1 MYKTMSESLLRELSF
16 VSCIIFFDC
25 HHYCVGKNILLV
37 EDDEKISKLV
47 KELLEEDSYHV
58 TQSFDGDDGYSKI
71 IENNYDLILLDIM
84 LPKLNGYKVCRQVRS
99 AGITTPILMLT
110 AKSGEYDLEEGLD
123 TGANDYLKKPF
134 SSVELKA
141 RIRALLRN
149 NNFQKNEVT
158 SNDLTINLDARK
170 ATIDDKNLEVSDKE
184 FELLFYLI
192 NNKNIVV
199 SKTDILEDVWENYFP
214 QEEEH
219 NLVEVYIGYLRK
231 KLKPHNLDK
240 KISTVRGY
248 GYRWDDEYIKYSDKD
263 FINHPIYF
271 FCRTFHWTE
280 CSQRISRGT
289 I

>member
-1 MYKTMSESLLRELSF
+1 M
-16 VSCIIFFDC
+16 
-25 HHYCVGKNILLV
+25 GKNILLV

-71 IENNYDLILLDIM
+71 IEKKYDLILLDIM

-134 SSVELKA
+134 SSIELKA

-149 NNFQKNEVT
+149 NNFENNEVT
-158 SNDLTINLDARK
+158 SNDLTVNLDARK
-170 ATIDDKNLEVSDKE
+170 VTINDKNLEVSDKE

-192 NNKNIVV
+192 KNKNIVV
-199 SKTDILEDVWENYFP
+199 SKTEILEDVWENYFP

-231 KLKPHNLDK
+231 KLKPHNLDQ

-248 GYRWDDEYIKYSDKD
+248 GYRWDDE
-263 FINHPIYF
+263 
-271 FCRTFHWTE
+271 
-280 CSQRISRGT
+280 
-289 I
+289 

>member
-71 IENNYDLILLDIM
+71 IEKKYDLILLDIM

-134 SSVELKA
+134 SSIELKA

-149 NNFQKNEVT
+149 NNFENNEVT
-158 SNDLTINLDARK
+158 SNDLTVNLDARK
-170 ATIDDKNLEVSDKE
+170 VTINDKNIEVSDKE

-192 NNKNIVV
+192 KNKNVVV
-199 SKTDILEDVWENYFP
+199 SKTEILEDVWENYFP

-231 KLKPHNLDK
+231 KLKPHNLDQN
-240 KISTVRGY
+240 ISTVRGY
-248 GYRWDDEYIKYSDKD
+248 GYRWDDE
-263 FINHPIYF
+263 
-271 FCRTFHWTE
+271 
-280 CSQRISRGT
+280 
-289 I
+289 

>member
-1 MYKTMSESLLRELSF
+1 MYKTKSESLLRELSF

-25 HHYCVGKNILLV
+25 HHYYVGKNILLV

-71 IENNYDLILLDIM
+71 IENKYDLILLDIM

-134 SSVELKA
+134 SSIELKA
-141 RIRALLRN
+141 RIRALLRD
-149 NNFQKNEVT
+149 NNFENNKVT
-158 SNDLTINLDARK
+158 SNDLTVNLDARK
-170 ATIDDKNLEVSDKE
+170 VTINDKNLEVSDKE

-192 NNKNIVV
+192 KNKNIVV
-199 SKTDILEDVWENYFP
+199 SKTEILEDVWENYFP

-231 KLKPHNLDK
+231 KLKPHNLDQ

-248 GYRWDDEYIKYSDKD
+248 GYRWDDE
-263 FINHPIYF
+263 
-271 FCRTFHWTE
+271 
-280 CSQRISRGT
+280 
-289 I
+289 

>member
-1 MYKTMSESLLRELSF
+1 MYKTKSESLLRELSF

-25 HHYCVGKNILLV
+25 HHYYVGKNILLI

-71 IENNYDLILLDIM
+71 IEKKYDLILLDIM

-149 NNFQKNEVT
+149 NNFEKNEVT

-170 ATIDDKNLEVSDKE
+170 VTIDDKNLEVSDKE

-199 SKTDILEDVWENYFP
+199 SKTEILEDVWENYFP

-248 GYRWDDEYIKYSDKD
+248 GYRWDDE
-263 FINHPIYF
+263 
-271 FCRTFHWTE
+271 
-280 CSQRISRGT
+280 
-289 I
+289 

>member
-1 MYKTMSESLLRELSF
+1 MYKTKSESLLRELSF

-25 HHYCVGKNILLV
+25 HHYYVGKNILLV

-71 IENNYDLILLDIM
+71 IENKYDLILLDIM

-134 SSVELKA
+134 SSIELKA

-149 NNFQKNEVT
+149 NNFENNEVT
-158 SNDLTINLDARK
+158 SNDLTVNLDARK
-170 ATIDDKNLEVSDKE
+170 VTINDKNLEVSNKE

-192 NNKNIVV
+192 KNKNIVV
-199 SKTDILEDVWENYFP
+199 SKTEILEDVWENYFP
-214 QEEEH
+214 QEEER
-219 NLVEVYIGYLRK
+219 NRVEVYIGYLRK
-231 KLKPHNLDK
+231 KLKPHNLDQ

-248 GYRWDDEYIKYSDKD
+248 GYRWDDE
-263 FINHPIYF
+263 
-271 FCRTFHWTE
+271 
-280 CSQRISRGT
+280 
-289 I
+289 

>member
-1 MYKTMSESLLRELSF
+1 MYKTKSESLLRELSF

-25 HHYCVGKNILLV
+25 HHYYVGKNILLI

-71 IENNYDLILLDIM
+71 IEKKYDLILLDIM

-149 NNFQKNEVT
+149 NNFEKNEVT
-158 SNDLTINLDARK
+158 SNDLTVNLDARK
-170 ATIDDKNLEVSDKE
+170 VTIDDKNLEVSDKE

-248 GYRWDDEYIKYSDKD
+248 GYRWDDE
-263 FINHPIYF
+263 
-271 FCRTFHWTE
+271 
-280 CSQRISRGT
+280 
-289 I
+289 

>member
-1 MYKTMSESLLRELSF
+1 MYKTKSESLLRELSF

-25 HHYCVGKNILLV
+25 HHYYVGKNILLV

-71 IENNYDLILLDIM
+71 IEKKYDLILLDIM

-134 SSVELKA
+134 SSIELKA

-149 NNFQKNEVT
+149 NNFENNEVT
-158 SNDLTINLDARK
+158 SNDLTVNLDARK
-170 ATIDDKNLEVSDKE
+170 VTINDKNLEVSDKE

-192 NNKNIVV
+192 KNKNIVV
-199 SKTDILEDVWENYFP
+199 SKTEILEDVWENYFP

-219 NLVEVYIGYLRK
+219 NLVEVYIVYLRK
-231 KLKPHNLDK
+231 KLKPHNLDQ

-248 GYRWDDEYIKYSDKD
+248 GYRWDDE
-263 FINHPIYF
+263 
-271 FCRTFHWTE
+271 
-280 CSQRISRGT
+280 
-289 I
+289 

>member
-1 MYKTMSESLLRELSF
+1 MYKTKSESLLRELSF

-25 HHYCVGKNILLV
+25 HHYYVGKNILLV

-134 SSVELKA
+134 SSIELKA

-149 NNFQKNEVT
+149 NKFENNEVL
-158 SNDLTINLDARK
+158 SNDLTVNLDARK
-170 ATIDDKNLEVSDKE
+170 VTIDDKNLEVSDKE

-192 NNKNIVV
+192 KNKNIVV
-199 SKTDILEDVWENYFP
+199 SKTEILEDVWENYFP

-231 KLKPHNLDK
+231 KLKPHNLDQ

-248 GYRWDDEYIKYSDKD
+248 GYRWDDE
-263 FINHPIYF
+263 
-271 FCRTFHWTE
+271 
-280 CSQRISRGT
+280 
-289 I
+289 

>member
-1 MYKTMSESLLRELSF
+1 MYKTKSESLLRELSF

-25 HHYCVGKNILLV
+25 HHYYVGKNILLV

-84 LPKLNGYKVCRQVRS
+84 LPKLNGYKICRQVRS

-134 SSVELKA
+134 SSIELKA

-149 NNFQKNEVT
+149 NKFENNEVS
-158 SNDLTINLDARK
+158 SNDLTVNLDARK
-170 ATIDDKNLEVSDKE
+170 VTIDDKNLEVSDKE

-192 NNKNIVV
+192 KNKNIVV
-199 SKTDILEDVWENYFP
+199 SKTEILEDVWENYFP

-231 KLKPHNLDK
+231 KLKPHNLDQ

-248 GYRWDDEYIKYSDKD
+248 GYRWDDE
-263 FINHPIYF
+263 
-271 FCRTFHWTE
+271 
-280 CSQRISRGT
+280 
-289 I
+289 

>member
-1 MYKTMSESLLRELSF
+1 MYRTKSESLLRELSF

-25 HHYCVGKNILLV
+25 HHYYVRKNILLV

-71 IENNYDLILLDIM
+71 IENKYDLILLDIM

-134 SSVELKA
+134 SSIELKA

-149 NNFQKNEVT
+149 NNFENNEVT
-158 SNDLTINLDARK
+158 SNDLTVNLDARK
-170 ATIDDKNLEVSDKE
+170 VTINDKNLEVSDKE

-192 NNKNIVV
+192 KNKNIVV
-199 SKTDILEDVWENYFP
+199 SKTEILEDVWENYFP

-231 KLKPHNLDK
+231 KLKPHNLDQ

-248 GYRWDDEYIKYSDKD
+248 GYRWDDE
-263 FINHPIYF
+263 
-271 FCRTFHWTE
+271 
-280 CSQRISRGT
+280 
-289 I
+289 

>member
-1 MYKTMSESLLRELSF
+1 MYKTKSESLLRELSF

-47 KELLEEDSYHV
+47 KELLEEDSHHV

-71 IENNYDLILLDIM
+71 IEKKYDLILLDIM

-149 NNFQKNEVT
+149 NNFEKNEVT
-158 SNDLTINLDARK
+158 SNDLTVNLDARK
-170 ATIDDKNLEVSDKE
+170 VTINDKNLEVSDKE

-192 NNKNIVV
+192 KNKNIVV
-199 SKTDILEDVWENYFP
+199 SKTEILEDVWENYFP

-231 KLKPHNLDK
+231 KLKPHNLDQ

-248 GYRWDDEYIKYSDKD
+248 GYRWDDE
-263 FINHPIYF
+263 
-271 FCRTFHWTE
+271 
-280 CSQRISRGT
+280 
-289 I
+289 

>member
-1 MYKTMSESLLRELSF
+1 MYKTKSESLLRELSF
-16 VSCIIFFDC
+16 ESCIIFFDC
-25 HHYCVGKNILLV
+25 HHYYVGKNILLV

-47 KELLEEDSYHV
+47 KELLEEDSHHV

-71 IENNYDLILLDIM
+71 IEKKYDLILLDIM

-134 SSVELKA
+134 SSIELKA

-149 NNFQKNEVT
+149 NNFENNEVT
-158 SNDLTINLDARK
+158 SNDLTVNLDARK
-170 ATIDDKNLEVSDKE
+170 VTINDKNLEVSDKE

-192 NNKNIVV
+192 KNKNIVV
-199 SKTDILEDVWENYFP
+199 SKTEILEDVWENYFP

-231 KLKPHNLDK
+231 KLKPHNLDQ

-248 GYRWDDEYIKYSDKD
+248 GYRWDDE
-263 FINHPIYF
+263 
-271 FCRTFHWTE
+271 
-280 CSQRISRGT
+280 
-289 I
+289 

>member
-1 MYKTMSESLLRELSF
+1 MYKTKSESLLRELSF

-25 HHYCVGKNILLV
+25 HHYYVGKNILLV

-134 SSVELKA
+134 SSIELKA

-149 NNFQKNEVT
+149 NKFENNEIT
-158 SNDLTINLDARK
+158 SNNLTVNLDARK
-170 ATIDDKNLEVSDKE
+170 VTIDDKNLKVSDKE

-192 NNKNIVV
+192 KNKNIVV
-199 SKTDILEDVWENYFP
+199 SKTEILEDVWENYFP

-231 KLKPHNLDK
+231 KLKPHNLDQ

-248 GYRWDDEYIKYSDKD
+248 GYRWDDE
-263 FINHPIYF
+263 
-271 FCRTFHWTE
+271 
-280 CSQRISRGT
+280 
-289 I
+289 

>member
-1 MYKTMSESLLRELSF
+1 MYKTKSESLLRELGF

-25 HHYCVGKNILLV
+25 HHYYVGKNILLV

-47 KELLEEDSYHV
+47 KELLEEDSHHV

-71 IENNYDLILLDIM
+71 IEKKYDLILLDIM

-149 NNFQKNEVT
+149 NNFEKNEVT

-170 ATIDDKNLEVSDKE
+170 VTINDKNLEVSDKE

-199 SKTDILEDVWENYFP
+199 SKTEILEDVWENYFP
-214 QEEEH
+214 QEDEH

-248 GYRWDDEYIKYSDKD
+248 GYRWDDE
-263 FINHPIYF
+263 
-271 FCRTFHWTE
+271 
-280 CSQRISRGT
+280 
-289 I
+289 

>member
-1 MYKTMSESLLRELSF
+1 MYKTKSESLLRELSF

-25 HHYCVGKNILLV
+25 HHYYVGKNILLV

-71 IENNYDLILLDIM
+71 IENKYDLILLDIM

-134 SSVELKA
+134 SSIELKA

-149 NNFQKNEVT
+149 NNFENNEVT
-158 SNDLTINLDARK
+158 SNDLTVNLDARK
-170 ATIDDKNLEVSDKE
+170 VTINDKNLEVSDKE

-192 NNKNIVV
+192 KNKNIVV
-199 SKTDILEDVWENYFP
+199 SKTEILEDVWENYFP

-231 KLKPHNLDK
+231 KLKPHNLDQ

-248 GYRWDDEYIKYSDKD
+248 GYRWDDE
-263 FINHPIYF
+263 
-271 FCRTFHWTE
+271 
-280 CSQRISRGT
+280 
-289 I
+289 

>member
-1 MYKTMSESLLRELSF
+1 MYKTKSESLLRELSF

-25 HHYCVGKNILLV
+25 HHYYVGKNILLV

-134 SSVELKA
+134 SSIELKA

-149 NNFQKNEVT
+149 NKFENNEVS
-158 SNDLTINLDARK
+158 SNDLTVNLDARK
-170 ATIDDKNLEVSDKE
+170 VTIHDNNLEVSDKE

-192 NNKNIVV
+192 KNKNIVV
-199 SKTDILEDVWENYFP
+199 SKTEILEDVWENYFP

-231 KLKPHNLDK
+231 KLKPHNLDQ

-248 GYRWDDEYIKYSDKD
+248 GYRWDDE
-263 FINHPIYF
+263 
-271 FCRTFHWTE
+271 
-280 CSQRISRGT
+280 
-289 I
+289 

>member
-1 MYKTMSESLLRELSF
+1 MYKTKTESLLRELGF

-25 HHYCVGKNILLV
+25 HHYYVGKNILLV

-47 KELLEEDSYHV
+47 KGLLEEDSYHV

-71 IENNYDLILLDIM
+71 IEKKYDLILLDIM
-84 LPKLNGYKVCRQVRS
+84 LPKLNGYKLCRQVRS

-149 NNFQKNEVT
+149 NNFEKNEVT

-170 ATIDDKNLEVSDKE
+170 VTIDDKNLEVSDKE

-192 NNKNIVV
+192 KNKNIVV
-199 SKTDILEDVWENYFP
+199 SKTEILEDVWENYFP
-214 QEEEH
+214 QEDEH

-231 KLKPHNLDK
+231 KLKPHNLDQ

-248 GYRWDDEYIKYSDKD
+248 GYRWDDE
-263 FINHPIYF
+263 
-271 FCRTFHWTE
+271 
-280 CSQRISRGT
+280 
-289 I
+289 

>member
-1 MYKTMSESLLRELSF
+1 MYRTKSESLLRELSF

-25 HHYCVGKNILLV
+25 HHYYVGKNILLV

-71 IENNYDLILLDIM
+71 IENKYDLILLDIM

-134 SSVELKA
+134 SSIELKA
-141 RIRALLRN
+141 RIRALLRK
-149 NNFQKNEVT
+149 NNFENNEVT
-158 SNDLTINLDARK
+158 SNDLTVNLDARK
-170 ATIDDKNLEVSDKE
+170 VTINDKNLEVSNKE

-192 NNKNIVV
+192 KNKNIVV
-199 SKTDILEDVWENYFP
+199 SKTEILEDVWENYFP

-231 KLKPHNLDK
+231 KLKPHNLDQ

-248 GYRWDDEYIKYSDKD
+248 GYRWDDE
-263 FINHPIYF
+263 
-271 FCRTFHWTE
+271 
-280 CSQRISRGT
+280 
-289 I
+289 

>member
-1 MYKTMSESLLRELSF
+1 MYKTKSESLLRELSF

-25 HHYCVGKNILLV
+25 HHYYVGKNILLV

-134 SSVELKA
+134 SSIELKA

-149 NNFQKNEVT
+149 NKFENNEVI
-158 SNDLTINLDARK
+158 SNDLTVNLDARK
-170 ATIDDKNLEVSDKE
+170 VTIDDKNLEVSDKE

-192 NNKNIVV
+192 KNKNIVV
-199 SKTDILEDVWENYFP
+199 SKTEILEDVWENYFP

-231 KLKPHNLDK
+231 KLKPHNLDQ

-248 GYRWDDEYIKYSDKD
+248 GYRWDDE
-263 FINHPIYF
+263 
-271 FCRTFHWTE
+271 
-280 CSQRISRGT
+280 
-289 I
+289 

>member
-1 MYKTMSESLLRELSF
+1 MYKTKSESLLRELGF

-25 HHYCVGKNILLV
+25 HHYYVGKNILLV

-71 IENNYDLILLDIM
+71 IEKKYDLILLDIM

-134 SSVELKA
+134 SSIELKA

-149 NNFQKNEVT
+149 NNLENNEVT
-158 SNDLTINLDARK
+158 SNDLTVNLDARK
-170 ATIDDKNLEVSDKE
+170 VTINDKNLEVSDKE

-192 NNKNIVV
+192 KNKNIVV
-199 SKTDILEDVWENYFP
+199 SKTEILEDVWENYFP

-231 KLKPHNLDK
+231 KLKSHNLDQ

-248 GYRWDDEYIKYSDKD
+248 GYRWDDE
-263 FINHPIYF
+263 
-271 FCRTFHWTE
+271 
-280 CSQRISRGT
+280 
-289 I
+289 

>member
-1 MYKTMSESLLRELSF
+1 MYKTKSESLLRELSF

-25 HHYCVGKNILLV
+25 HHYYVGKNILLI

-71 IENNYDLILLDIM
+71 IEKKYDLILLDIM

-149 NNFQKNEVT
+149 NNFEKNEVT

-170 ATIDDKNLEVSDKE
+170 VTIDDKNLEVSDKE

-192 NNKNIVV
+192 KNKNIVV
-199 SKTDILEDVWENYFP
+199 SKTEILEDVWENYFP

-231 KLKPHNLDK
+231 KLKPYNLDK

-248 GYRWDDEYIKYSDKD
+248 GYRWDDE
-263 FINHPIYF
+263 
-271 FCRTFHWTE
+271 
-280 CSQRISRGT
+280 
-289 I
+289 

>member
-1 MYKTMSESLLRELSF
+1 MYKTKSESLLRELSF

-47 KELLEEDSYHV
+47 KELLEEDSHHV

-71 IENNYDLILLDIM
+71 IEKKYDLILLDIM

-134 SSVELKA
+134 SSIELKA
-141 RIRALLRN
+141 RIRALLRD
-149 NNFQKNEVT
+149 NNFENNEVT
-158 SNDLTINLDARK
+158 SNNLTVNLDARK
-170 ATIDDKNLEVSDKE
+170 VTINDKNLDVSDKE

-192 NNKNIVV
+192 KNKNIVV
-199 SKTDILEDVWENYFP
+199 SKTEILEDVWENYFP

-231 KLKPHNLDK
+231 KLKPHNLDQ

-248 GYRWDDEYIKYSDKD
+248 GYRWDDE
-263 FINHPIYF
+263 
-271 FCRTFHWTE
+271 
-280 CSQRISRGT
+280 
-289 I
+289 

>member
-1 MYKTMSESLLRELSF
+1 MYKTKSESLLRKLSF

-25 HHYCVGKNILLV
+25 HHYYVGKKILLV

-71 IENNYDLILLDIM
+71 IEKKYDLILLDIM

-134 SSVELKA
+134 SSIELKA

-149 NNFQKNEVT
+149 NTFEKSEVT
-158 SNDLTINLDARK
+158 SNDLTVNLDARK
-170 ATIDDKNLEVSDKE
+170 ITIDDKNLEVSDKE

-192 NNKNIVV
+192 KNKNIVV
-199 SKTDILEDVWENYFP
+199 SKTEILEDVWENYFP

-231 KLKPHNLDK
+231 KLKSHNLDQ

-248 GYRWDDEYIKYSDKD
+248 GYRWDDE
-263 FINHPIYF
+263 
-271 FCRTFHWTE
+271 
-280 CSQRISRGT
+280 
-289 I
+289 

>member
-1 MYKTMSESLLRELSF
+1 MYKTKSESLLRELSF

-25 HHYCVGKNILLV
+25 HHYYVGKNILLV

-134 SSVELKA
+134 SSIELKA

-149 NNFQKNEVT
+149 NKFENNEV
-158 SNDLTINLDARK
+158 SLNDLTVNLDARK
-170 ATIDDKNLEVSDKE
+170 VTIDDKNLEVSDKE

-192 NNKNIVV
+192 NSKNIVV
-199 SKTDILEDVWENYFP
+199 SKTEILEDVWENYFP

-231 KLKPHNLDK
+231 KLKPHNLDQ

-248 GYRWDDEYIKYSDKD
+248 GYRWDDE
-263 FINHPIYF
+263 
-271 FCRTFHWTE
+271 
-280 CSQRISRGT
+280 
-289 I
+289 

>member
-1 MYKTMSESLLRELSF
+1 MYKTKSESLLRELSF

-25 HHYCVGKNILLV
+25 HHYYVGKNILLI

-71 IENNYDLILLDIM
+71 IEKKYDLILLDIM

-149 NNFQKNEVT
+149 NNFEKNEVT
-158 SNDLTINLDARK
+158 SNDLTVNLDARK
-170 ATIDDKNLEVSDKE
+170 VTIDDKNLEVSDKE

-192 NNKNIVV
+192 NSKNIVV
-199 SKTDILEDVWENYFP
+199 SKTEILEDVWENYFP

-231 KLKPHNLDK
+231 KLKPYNLDK

-248 GYRWDDEYIKYSDKD
+248 GYRWDDE
-263 FINHPIYF
+263 
-271 FCRTFHWTE
+271 
-280 CSQRISRGT
+280 
-289 I
+289 

>member
-1 MYKTMSESLLRELSF
+1 MYKTKSESLLRELSF

-25 HHYCVGKNILLV
+25 HHYYVGKNILLI

-71 IENNYDLILLDIM
+71 IEKKYDLILLDIM

-149 NNFQKNEVT
+149 NNFEKNEVT
-158 SNDLTINLDARK
+158 SNDLTVNLDARK
-170 ATIDDKNLEVSDKE
+170 VTIDDKNLEVSDKE
-184 FELLFYLI
+184 FGLLFYLI

-199 SKTDILEDVWENYFP
+199 SKTEILEDVWENYFP

-231 KLKPHNLDK
+231 KLKPHNLDQ

-248 GYRWDDEYIKYSDKD
+248 GYRWDDE
-263 FINHPIYF
+263 
-271 FCRTFHWTE
+271 
-280 CSQRISRGT
+280 
-289 I
+289 

>member
-1 MYKTMSESLLRELSF
+1 MYKTKSESLLRELSF

-25 HHYCVGKNILLV
+25 HHYYVGKNILLI

-47 KELLEEDSYHV
+47 KELLEEDSFHV

-71 IENNYDLILLDIM
+71 IEKKYDLILLDIM

-192 NNKNIVV
+192 NSKNIVV
-199 SKTDILEDVWENYFP
+199 SKTEILEDVWENYFP

-231 KLKPHNLDK
+231 KLKPHNLDQ

-248 GYRWDDEYIKYSDKD
+248 GYRWDDE
-263 FINHPIYF
+263 
-271 FCRTFHWTE
+271 
-280 CSQRISRGT
+280 
-289 I
+289 

>member
-1 MYKTMSESLLRELSF
+1 MYKTKSENLLRELSF

-25 HHYCVGKNILLV
+25 HHYYVGKNILLV
-37 EDDEKISKLV
+37 EDDEKISMLV
-47 KELLEEDSYHV
+47 KELLEEESYHV

-71 IENNYDLILLDIM
+71 IEKKYDLILLDIM

-134 SSVELKA
+134 SSIELKA
-141 RIRALLRN
+141 RVRALLRN
-149 NNFQKNEVT
+149 NNFENNEVT
-158 SNDLTINLDARK
+158 SNDLTVNLDARK
-170 ATIDDKNLEVSDKE
+170 VTINDQNLEVSDKE

-192 NNKNIVV
+192 KNKNIVV
-199 SKTDILEDVWENYFP
+199 SKTEILEDVWENYFP

-231 KLKPHNLDK
+231 KLKSHNLDQ

-248 GYRWDDEYIKYSDKD
+248 GYRWDDE
-263 FINHPIYF
+263 
-271 FCRTFHWTE
+271 
-280 CSQRISRGT
+280 
-289 I
+289 

>member
-1 MYKTMSESLLRELSF
+1 MYKTKSESLLRKLSF

-25 HHYCVGKNILLV
+25 HHYYVGKNILLV

-71 IENNYDLILLDIM
+71 IEKKYDLILLDIM

-134 SSVELKA
+134 SSIELKA
-141 RIRALLRN
+141 RIRALLRDNKFEN
-149 NNFQKNEVT
+149 NEIT
-158 SNDLTINLDARK
+158 SNDLTVNLDARK
-170 ATIDDKNLEVSDKE
+170 VTINDKNLEVSDKE

-192 NNKNIVV
+192 KNKNIVV
-199 SKTDILEDVWENYFP
+199 SKTEILEDVWENYFP

-231 KLKPHNLDK
+231 KLKTHNLDQ

-248 GYRWDDEYIKYSDKD
+248 GYRWDDE
-263 FINHPIYF
+263 
-271 FCRTFHWTE
+271 
-280 CSQRISRGT
+280 
-289 I
+289 

>member
-1 MYKTMSESLLRELSF
+1 MYKTKSESLLRELGF

-25 HHYCVGKNILLV
+25 HHYYVGKNILLV

-71 IENNYDLILLDIM
+71 IEKKYDLILLDIM

-134 SSVELKA
+134 SSIELKA

-149 NNFQKNEVT
+149 NNFENNEVT
-158 SNDLTINLDARK
+158 SNDLTVNLDARK
-170 ATIDDKNLEVSDKE
+170 VTINDKNLEVSDKE

-192 NNKNIVV
+192 KNKNIVV
-199 SKTDILEDVWENYFP
+199 SKTEILEDVWENYFP

-231 KLKPHNLDK
+231 KLKSHNLDQ

-248 GYRWDDEYIKYSDKD
+248 GYRWDDE
-263 FINHPIYF
+263 
-271 FCRTFHWTE
+271 
-280 CSQRISRGT
+280 
-289 I
+289 

>member
-1 MYKTMSESLLRELSF
+1 MYKTKSESLLRELGF

-25 HHYCVGKNILLV
+25 HHYYVGKNILLV

-71 IENNYDLILLDIM
+71 IEKKYDLILLDIM
-84 LPKLNGYKVCRQVRS
+84 LPKLNGYKVCRQVRR

-134 SSVELKA
+134 SSIELKA
-141 RIRALLRN
+141 RIRALLRD
-149 NNFQKNEVT
+149 NNFENNKVT
-158 SNDLTINLDARK
+158 SNDLTVNLEARK
-170 ATIDDKNLEVSDKE
+170 VTINDKNLEVSDKE

-192 NNKNIVV
+192 KNKNIVV
-199 SKTDILEDVWENYFP
+199 SKTEILEDVWENYFP

-231 KLKPHNLDK
+231 KLKPHNLDQ

-248 GYRWDDEYIKYSDKD
+248 GYRWDDE
-263 FINHPIYF
+263 
-271 FCRTFHWTE
+271 
-280 CSQRISRGT
+280 
-289 I
+289 

>member
-1 MYKTMSESLLRELSF
+1 MYKTKSESLLRELSF

-25 HHYCVGKNILLV
+25 HHYYVGKNILLV

-71 IENNYDLILLDIM
+71 IEKKYDLILLDIM

-134 SSVELKA
+134 SSIELKA

-149 NNFQKNEVT
+149 NNFENKEVT
-158 SNDLTINLDARK
+158 SNDLTVNLDARK
-170 ATIDDKNLEVSDKE
+170 VTINDKNLEVSDKE

-192 NNKNIVV
+192 KNKNIVV
-199 SKTDILEDVWENYFP
+199 SKTEILEDVWENYFP

-231 KLKPHNLDK
+231 KLKPHNLDQ

-248 GYRWDDEYIKYSDKD
+248 GYRWDDE
-263 FINHPIYF
+263 
-271 FCRTFHWTE
+271 
-280 CSQRISRGT
+280 
-289 I
+289 